1 MTTNDIEAGK
11 PAPAAEPLALR
22 LSDQLGMRFGVR
34 YVVTRDSKHREFQ
47 IGDRVWMESDGSIMC
62 HEAHGWMQPE
72 DVIEATEGWA
82 IKPDANWAAA
92 MRADLER
99 QLAALP
105 HA

>member
-1 MTTNDIEAGK
+1 MNTTTQ
-11 PAPAAEPLALR
+11 PWPLEVR

-47 IGDRVWMESDGSIMC
+47 TGDRVWMEPDGSIMC
-62 HEAHGWMQPE
+62 PAAQGWMPPE
-72 DVIEATEGWA
+72 DVIEATDGWA
-82 IKPDANWAAA
+82 IEPDANWAAA

-99 QLAALP
+99 KLAALP

>member
-1 MTTNDIEAGK
+1 MNETTQPG
-11 PAPAAEPLALR
+11 PLEVR

-34 YVVTRDSKHREFQ
+34 YVVTRDSKNREFQ
-47 IGDRVWMESDGSIMC
+47 TGDRVWMELDGSIMC
-62 HEAHGWMQPE
+62 PAAHGWMPPE
-72 DVIEATEGWA
+72 DVLEATDGWA
-82 IKPDANWAAA
+82 IEPDANWAAA